1 MPALPLKTAIGSYGH
16 TRLLKDGS
24 IGSEK
29 VAFEWVEISPL
40 VNVFRRMVRGLEF
53 DVSEMA
59 LSTYLCAKAYGK
71 RMTAI
76 PVFPLRGFHQG
87 AIVYN
92 TESGIKSPHDLI
104 GRKVGVRAYTV
115 TTGVWLRGIL
125 KSVYSVDPDNVTW
138 VLAWDEHVAE
148 YMLPPNVV
156 SVPEGSDL
164 KAMLISGEIDAAIG
178 VGNIDSSHVEPL
190 IPDARKASI
199 EHFQQTG
206 IYPINHTIVIKDEL
220 IEANPWLPEEL
231 FSLFK
236 AAKDSYIRLLASGG
250 RLDSPDEA
258 IVQMGK
264 IVGNDPLPYG
274 IESNRK
280 TLEAFIEFNVD
291 QQIIPRTVDVEELFA
306 SSTLALE

>member
-1 MPALPLKTAIGSYGH
+1 MPGLPLKTTIGSYGH

-24 IGSEK
+24 ISSEK
-29 VAFEWVEISPL
+29 VAFEWIEISPII
-40 VNVFRRMVRGLEF
+40 NVFRRMVRGLEF

-59 LSTYLCAKAYGK
+59 LSTYLCARAYGK

-76 PVFPLRGFHQG
+76 PVFPVRGFHQG

-92 TESGIKSPHDLI
+92 TRSGIKSPHDLI

-125 KSVYSVDPDNVTW
+125 KSVYGVDPDNMTW

-156 SVPEGSDL
+156 SAPKGSDL

-199 EHFQQTG
+199 EYFQQTG

-231 FSLFK
+231 YSLFN
-236 AAKDSYIRLLASGG
+236 AAKESYTRLLASGG
-250 RLDSPDEA
+250 RLEPPDEA

-264 IVGNDPLPYG
+264 IVGGDPLPYG
-274 IESNRK
+274 IEANRK
-280 TLEAFIEFNVD
+280 TLETFIDFNVD
-291 QQIIPRTVDVEELFA
+291 QQIIPRRFDVEELF
-306 SSTLALE
+306 TGV

>member
-1 MPALPLKTAIGSYGH
+1 MPGLPLKTTIGSYGH

-24 IGSEK
+24 ISSEK
-29 VAFEWVEISPL
+29 VAFEWVEISPII
-40 VNVFRRMVRGLEF
+40 NVFRRMVRGLEF

-76 PVFPLRGFHQG
+76 PVFPVRGFHQG

-92 TESGIKSPHDLI
+92 TRSGIKSPHDLI

-125 KSVYSVDPDNVTW
+125 KSVYGVDPDNMTW

-156 SVPEGSDL
+156 SAPKGSDL

-236 AAKDSYIRLLASGG
+236 AAKDSYIRLLGSGG
-250 RLDSPDEA
+250 RLDSADEA

-264 IVGNDPLPYG
+264 IVGGDPLSYG
-274 IESNRK
+274 IEPNRK
-280 TLEAFIEFNVD
+280 TLEAFIDFNVD
-291 QQIIPRTVDVEELFA
+291 QQIIPRKVDVEELFA
-306 SSTLALE
+306 SSTLVLE